1 MFTIKLQNTILKYKN
16 LNDNLYCY
24 FLNICSYKYFSM
36 YPKNFLII
44 FFLFIFFSVDAQN
57 KYAIAKQYTP
67 VLNTNNFSN
76 VFGGKNGNTIKLDNQ
91 GLIREM
97 EFIAL
102 PKTVFAIRQI
112 LPQKGFEILEITTN
126 DYPYNNKKLYIDSRF
141 VEIVTEK
148 PKERISNLPNK
159 QTILNNMAKIVGY
172 PYMWGGNVPDGVA
185 DLLNYY
191 KPSTNTSLSTKDLW
205 ILKGV
210 DCSGLIYQATNGYTP
225 RNTSSL
231 INYGKPVDAIENL
244 KAEEIAKLVQPLDL
258 IVWAGHVVIVLDKNT
273 TIESTPQGG
282 VIKTN
287 LLKRLQSIIKDK
299 KPVNSW
305 SNTKE
310 KKFVIRRWFVE

>member
-1 MFTIKLQNTILKYKN
+1 
-16 LNDNLYCY
+16 
-24 FLNICSYKYFSM
+24 M
-36 YPKNFLII
+36 YPKNFLLI
-44 FFLFIFFSVDAQN
+44 FFLFICFSLNAQN
-57 KYAIAKQYTP
+57 KFAIAKQYTP
-67 VLNTNNFSN
+67 VLNTSHFSN

-102 PKTVFAIRQI
+102 PKTVFTI
-112 LPQKGFEILEITTN
+112 LQTLPHKGFDILEITTN
-126 DYPYNNKKLYIDSRF
+126 DYPYKNKKLFIDSRF
-141 VEIVTEK
+141 VDIVKEK
-148 PKERISNLPNK
+148 PKERMSNLPDK
-159 QTILNNMAKIVGY
+159 QTILNNMSKILGY
-172 PYMWGGNVPDGVA
+172 PYMWGGNVPDGIS

-191 KPSTNTSLSTKDLW
+191 KPSANTNQLTKDLW

-231 INYGKPVDAIENL
+231 VNYGKPIDAIENL
-244 KAEEIAKLVQPLDL
+244 TAEEIAKLVQPLDL
-258 IVWAGHVVIVLDKNT
+258 IVWSGHVVIVLDKNT
-273 TIESTPQGG
+273 TIESTPKGG

-299 KPVNSW
+299 KPANSW
-305 SNTKE
+305 YNTKE